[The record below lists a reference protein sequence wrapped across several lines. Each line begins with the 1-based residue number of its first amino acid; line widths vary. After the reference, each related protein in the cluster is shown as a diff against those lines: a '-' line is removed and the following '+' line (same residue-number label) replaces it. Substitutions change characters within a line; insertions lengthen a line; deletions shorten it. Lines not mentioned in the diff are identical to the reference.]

1 MKNIYSLIAIV
12 ALSAGSA
19 FAGCGKIDTTEG
31 TLKSFDAEA
40 KVAIVETKG
49 GESKRLTL
57 TPDSKGGKKAD
68 KLVGQAVTVLSSHG
82 KVTEIA
88 KA

>member
-57 TPDSKGGKKAD
+57 TPDSKGGKKAPTPSPRRPP
-68 KLVGQAVTVLSSHG
+68 A
-82 KVTEIA
+82 A
-88 KA
+88 